1 MKNII
6 RLTFAMLGGE
16 GYKVKYLLFFLLPF
30 AILCSCTDD
39 LSIENEELKGLDRE
53 SEYIYVFGDIQYHTN
68 GGLIN
73 NYVNSV
79 NWILHKYS
87 QGYNIKAVLQTG
99 DLTHNNLES
108 QWISFRDNTSELA
121 QTIPYISTIGDHDY
135 KWYEGIYID
144 DRNDTHFN
152 EYVGF
157 DKLKSHIVAQYEEGH
172 YENIF
177 VENEI
182 NGEKIYIITLE
193 FGPRP
198 EVVEWANS
206 YIKSHQDIKFI
217 LLNHEYLESGGGL
230 RTSTSKLKCKIR
242 IRKSKYLTPEKL
254 WNQLIKGNDNILCV
268 LCGHVGSLYAITYS
282 MNDYG
287 REVPQIQHNIQNSN
301 YRNGYWLMQWKF
313 PRNSD
318 SAFVSIVNTRDNCY
332 YADTLSLFKFRYRY

>member
-1 MKNII
+1 
-6 RLTFAMLGGE
+6 MLGE
-16 GYKVKYLLFFLLPF
+16 EKGYKVKYLLAFWLSFV
-30 AILCSCTDD
+30 ILCSCTDE
-39 LSIENEELKGLDRE
+39 SELISQNTVNINRE

-68 GGLIN
+68 GGLID
-73 NYVNSV
+73 NYVNSLQ
-79 NWILHKYS
+79 WILNKYS
-87 QGYNIKAVLQTG
+87 TGNKVKAVLQTG
-99 DLTHNNLES
+99 DLTHNNLER

-121 QTIPYISTIGDHDY
+121 QVIPYIPAIGDHDY
-135 KWYEGIYID
+135 KWYEGVYID

-157 DKLKSHIVAQYEEGH
+157 DKLKSHVVAQFEEGR
-172 YENIF
+172 YENIV

-217 LLNHEYLESGGGL
+217 LINHEYLKAGGGI
-230 RTSTSKLKCKIR
+230 STSKLKCKNR

-254 WNQLIKGNDNILCV
+254 WNQLIKVNDNILCV
-268 LCGHVGSLYAITYS
+268 LCGHVSSLYAITYS
-282 MNDYG
+282 INDYG
-287 REVPQIQHNIQNSN
+287 RKVPQIQHNIQVDK
-301 YRNGYWLMQWKF
+301 YRKDYWLMQWEF

-318 SAFVSIVNTRDNCY
+318 SASVSIVNTRDNCY
-332 YADTLSLFKFRYRY
+332 YADSLSLFKFRYRY